1 MQPTIKV
8 KLLSEESVMP
18 VYSSADAACFDLGA
32 ITLDNGKQFGSVVI
46 PESTARVFGTGI
58 AVEIP
63 KGYCLEIYSRS
74 GHGFNK
80 DLRLSNCVG
89 IIDADYRGEIKVKL
103 RADGPMRTVVFG
115 ERIAQAKLVPVQ
127 QCLFE
132 RVAELSSTV
141 RGTGGFGSTG

>member
-18 VYSSADAACFDLGA
+18 VYSSEDAACFDLGA
-32 ITLDNGKQFGSVVI
+32 ITVGDGEGFSSVVI
-46 PESTARVFGTGI
+46 PEDSARVFGTGI

-103 RADGPMRTVVFG
+103 RTDGPMRTVVFG

-132 RVAELSSTV
+132 RVAELGTTL